1 MGYEETAEKANLLL
15 TRFLERNDITAR
27 SKEAINSHIM
37 FMQAKGSSPRTLIK
51 HVYCLGKFFDGLGK
65 IDAQDA
71 TKQDIERAVAK
82 IEGTGLAPDSKH
94 HIKAIIKSFYKHM
107 LGEDYFYPK
116 QVAWIKTSSP
126 ITKHTLPEDI
136 MDEEDILKM
145 LKTTSNVRD
154 QALIALLFDSGIRIG
169 ELLNMQLKDIDLRSE
184 PAHIKVTG
192 KTGSRKIPIMF
203 SAKYLARY
211 ISSIKNRKY
220 NDPLWLATGT
230 WKNYNKPVEYAS
242 IRKALAVA
250 AQRAGIE
257 KRANPHSFRH
267 ARATHYANKLSDQQL
282 KAFFGWGNDSKM
294 ASVYVH
300 LSGRDLDKGVL
311 EANGVKVES
320 FVAEPKLTAKNC
332 KRCEESNPTDSQYC
346 YRCGSP
352 MDEKVIVELGN
363 KEKDMKEAIA
373 ETLKDPKAIEEIV
386 HAYLMMKAKKAKKQD
401 DKKGI

>member
-15 TRFLERNDITAR
+15 ARFLQRTDITAR
-27 SKEAINSHIM
+27 SKEAINNHIT
-37 FMQAKGSSPRTLIK
+37 FMQAKGSSPRTLVK
-51 HVYCLGKFFDGLGK
+51 HIYCLGKFFDGLGK

-71 TKQDIERAVAK
+71 TKQEIEKAVAK
-82 IEGTGLAPDSKH
+82 IEGTSLAPDSKH
-94 HIKAIIKSFYKHM
+94 HIKAVIKSFYKHM
-107 LGEDYFYPK
+107 IGEDYFYPK
-116 QVAWIKTSSP
+116 QVAWIKTSSS
-126 ITKHTLPEDI
+126 KADHTLPEDI
-136 MDEEDILKM
+136 MNEDDILKM

-169 ELLNMQLKDIDLRSE
+169 ELLNMKLKDVNLKSE

-192 KTGSRKIPIMF
+192 KTGSRMIPIMF
-203 SAKYLARY
+203 SARYLARY
-211 ISSIKNRKY
+211 ISSVKNRKY
-220 NDPLWLATGT
+220 DDPLWLATGT

-242 IRKALAVA
+242 LRKALAIA
-250 AQRAGIE
+250 AERAGME

-300 LSGRDLDKGVL
+300 LSGKDLDKGVL

-320 FVAEPKLTAKNC
+320 TLTEPKLTSRDC

-346 YRCGSP
+346 YKCGSP
-352 MDEKVIVELGN
+352 MEEKVLMELGN
-363 KEKDMKEAIA
+363 KEKDMKQAIA
-373 ETLKDPKAIEEIV
+373 EALKDPKVIEEVV
-386 HAYLMMKAKKAKKQD
+386 HSYLLMQADKGRK
-401 DKKGI
+401 DKKS